1 MKLHLRFAFI
11 YHWDGL
17 VFRICIFVCFA
28 LLCLFGFW
36 FTGFLIR
43 YQFLLF
49 FFFLSHTHF
58 SSLSL
63 SFISCTHI
71 DRFRPMEMSHNPYWA
86 LHRPSMIEESICHV
100 ELSMHRFPIRA
111 PKTVGNWTF
120 IVSVH
125 VQLQIDRIVF
135 IAKLSCVNIWNEL
148 NAKHI
153 HIHSSQSLVQFPL
166 TYSNCL
172 RRANHTMDFIGYSIE
187 LFAIFFF
194 LFSFFHSLSLYF
206 VFLASTQATHFLRFY
221 SILCSILS
229 LWFKLNFINNVLEN
243 SEGNKYTT
251 GMQKKQRR

>member
-1 MKLHLRFAFI
+1 MGWSGFPYLH
-11 YHWDGL
+11 
-17 VFRICIFVCFA
+17 ICLFCFA
-28 LLCLFGFW
+28 LFIWILIYW
-36 FTGFLIR
+36 FLNSVPVFVV
-43 YQFLLF
+43 F
-49 FFFLSHTHF
+49 FFPFSHTF
-58 SSLSL
+58 FFSLSL

-187 LFAIFFF
+187 LFAIFFSSF
-194 LFSFFHSLSLYF
+194 LSFTLSLYF
-206 VFLASTQATHFLRFY
+206 VFHFLRFY